1 MYYISKDKWIFSSLY
16 INFKNDMKIHLALYA
31 IKSIKSVIN
40 FSKQYMTSVLASQK
54 INYRNERTL
63 ILIT

>member
-1 MYYISKDKWIFSSLY
+1 
-16 INFKNDMKIHLALYA
+16 MKIHLALYA

-40 FSKQYMTSVLASQK
+40 FSKQYMTSVLANQK

>member
-1 MYYISKDKWIFSSLY
+1 
-16 INFKNDMKIHLALYA
+16 MKIHLALYA

-40 FSKQYMTSVLASQK
+40 FSKQYMTIVLANQK